1 MLENFDRLKVFYY
14 VYSLKSI
21 SAAAKSLY
29 VSQSAVSQSVLK
41 LESELKSP
49 LFTRLHKQLVPT
61 STGEG
66 LFSIIKPFMSEL
78 DDFLKNLNTAKNF
91 PFGELRIGAPPE
103 FGKAYMSS
111 IMANFREQFPEVT
124 FTLNLGTPQNLLP
137 MLKEGEI
144 DFILVDEFLTESSFI
159 GNLDIFL
166 FEPVAEEKI
175 VLACS
180 KKYYENFIKGDNS
193 FKNISRLDFICY
205 RMDKQLIKQWFK
217 HHFARS
223 IGKFKNVL
231 TVDNQ
236 EAVISAIK
244 HNMGMGIISSQLV
257 KEDLRKKEIVII
269 RVSDTEIINKISLL
283 QLQDKIPGLTEKTFT
298 KFLVEQIEMMISRE
312 KRKTLK

>member
-41 LESELKSP
+41 LEAELKSP
-49 LFTRLHKQLVPT
+49 LFIRLHKQLIPT

-66 LFSIIKPFMSEL
+66 LYTIIKPFMSEL
-78 DDFLKNLNTAKNF
+78 DDFLKNLNMAKDF

-111 IMANFREQFPEVT
+111 IMAAFRQQFPEVT
-124 FTLNLGTPQNLLP
+124 FTLNLGTPENLLP
-137 MLKEGEI
+137 MLKKGEI
-144 DFILVDEFLTESSFI
+144 DFILVDEFLTKSSFI

-166 FEPVAEEKI
+166 FEPVAAEEI

-180 KKYYENFIKGDNS
+180 KQYYEGFINGDNS
-193 FKNISRLDFICY
+193 FINISSLDFISY
-205 RMDKQLIKQWFK
+205 RKDKQLIKQWFK
-217 HHFARS
+217 HHFS
-223 IGKFKNVL
+223 KGIGKYKNVL

-244 HNMGMGIISSQLV
+244 HNMGLGIISSQMV
-257 KEDLRKKEIVII
+257 KEELRKNEIFIVS
-269 RVSDTEIINKISLL
+269 VSDSEIINKISLL

-312 KRKTLK
+312 KWKTLK